1 MCGHCMYCLGI
12 GNTSAVGAEAV
23 MPQRSPTACKCLQIR
38 VWHNKS
44 TIVCVPVHVCAC
56 AYFSSFALCSVL
68 CVCCVCMCMCV
79 CMCVCV
85 YNFLAAQSIFLYLGT
100 CYSLR
105 MQHDEEHWPSSLAGK
120 AKAKLD
126 GCVLSGC
133 AQEGL
138 VASDAGCVTL
148 GDSQVEQCGG
158 PGLDISGSAQVMDNV
173 ILRSTACRSSRL
185 HVARKLAQ
193 NKSAPHV
200 DHVILRSANHINM

>member
-1 MCGHCMYCLGI
+1 MC
-12 GNTSAVGAEAV
+12 
-23 MPQRSPTACKCLQIR
+23 
-38 VWHNKS
+38 
-44 TIVCVPVHVCAC
+44 VCVCVYKFLVYVYVCCVCMCMCMCVCAC
-56 AYFSSFALCSVL
+56 VYVYV
-68 CVCCVCMCMCV
+68 CVRVCMCMCMCV